1 MDDPQVLCARLLREG
16 AVERRE
22 LQGLDFPEVRAEVE
36 RRLGDVGL
44 TLATSAYSEHV
55 GLRLSPNVTA
65 DQAFDSA
72 SNLGLKADHCAL
84 LVVLWA
90 RLVLQKRTAAD
101 TREMPGQI
109 HLLPQD
115 RLKAA
120 REFQPQLRFETL
132 VREFGPAIGSRDHLR
147 RLVSSLRRLR
157 FLGGRGD
164 IIEAGPLLELGIDGE
179 KMIGFIRRRVL
190 ADLLAKQ
197 TSTEM
202 ESVAPT
208 AEDQLRSVLEG
219 LGGEASMKELVA
231 QTGERPS
238 RLREL
243 LRELQE
249 RGVVGRTGVKGTTR
263 YHLTKV

>member
-1 MDDPQVLCARLLREG
+1 MHDPQMLCARLLREG
-16 AVERRE
+16 AVERKE
-22 LQGLDFPEVRAEVE
+22 LQALDFPEVRADVE

-72 SNLGLKADHCAL
+72 SNLGLRADHCAL

-90 RLVLQKRTAAD
+90 RLVLQKRTATD
-101 TREMPGQI
+101 THETPGQV

-120 REFQPQLRFETL
+120 REFRPQVRLETL

-157 FLGGRGD
+157 FLAGRGD
-164 IIEAGPLLELGIDGE
+164 VIEAGPLLELGIDGE
-179 KMIGFIRRRVL
+179 KMIAFIRRRVL

-197 TSTEM
+197 TSTVEPTT
-202 ESVAPT
+202 PT
-208 AEDQLRSVLEG
+208 AEDQVHSVLG
-219 LGGEASMKELVA
+219 RLGGKASMKELVA

-249 RGVVGRTGVKGTTR
+249 RGLVARTGVKGTTR
-263 YHLTKV
+263 YHLTRT